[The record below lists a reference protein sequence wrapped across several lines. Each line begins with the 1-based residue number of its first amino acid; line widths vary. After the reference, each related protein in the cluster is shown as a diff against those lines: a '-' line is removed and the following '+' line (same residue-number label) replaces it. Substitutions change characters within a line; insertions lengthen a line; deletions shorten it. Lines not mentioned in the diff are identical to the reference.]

1 MVVAEVHVAVGDML
15 NYDDKVI
22 VLETGKVALDIPS
35 PHQGIVAEVFVK
47 VGDSLQSGQR
57 CGWYPMARRSGRSHR
72 S

>member
-47 VGDSLQSGQR
+47 VGDSLQSGADPVHP
-57 CGWYPMARRSGRSHR
+57 GAKLVTVV
-72 S
+72 

>member
-47 VGDSLQSGQR
+47 VGDSLQSGQIL
-57 CGWYPMARRSGRSHR
+57 CTLEPSL
-72 S
+72 